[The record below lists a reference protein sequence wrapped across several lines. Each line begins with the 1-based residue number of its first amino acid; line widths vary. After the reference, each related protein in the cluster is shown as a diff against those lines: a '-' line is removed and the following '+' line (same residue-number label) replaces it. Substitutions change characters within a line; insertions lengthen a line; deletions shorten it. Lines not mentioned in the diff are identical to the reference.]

1 VFNPNSRKIFIT
13 PPSEEGVF
21 LLVDTFHFNNGIL
34 KYALLVG
41 MVSAE
46 LNDISSVI
54 VNKRS
59 DVMSYFIEFLRTLF
73 PDSTS
78 AATSIIITVCFL
90 DV

>member
-1 VFNPNSRKIFIT
+1 M
-13 PPSEEGVF
+13 
-21 LLVDTFHFNNGIL
+21 LVDTFHFNNGIL

-78 AATSIIITVCFL
+78 AAISIIITVCFL